1 MDNTPLKD
9 SVAKLGSHI
18 ALSIRTIPRA
28 SFPRRLHHFS
38 LHSPRFSHCFPSAL
52 HVAALHNTCEAPWEA
67 PRLGRQK
74 VRAPRGALGL
84 IRGSSG
90 QQLCVP
96 LKYQRCETQMRMSQR
111 SQGSPRILPREARCP
126 HAAPAPAAR
135 GLCCRAG
142 TKQTTAEVWLTTPG
156 TTRSRQPS
164 FVLGRAGGNG
174 ACCGR
179 QALQAGPCPAMMCKA
194 RWLQAPRPPQ
204 AALQPCFP
212 CSSCPMAPL
221 PWPWVALVGSG
232 SGVEARSLPWCV
244 LPIAGGWIGARRGG
258 SSHHVLLQPPE
269 GRGGGTT
276 TTDLMA
282 TLLCSTGVRPCKLM
296 SQACELISDGC

>member
-1 MDNTPLKD
+1 MWVDNTPLKG

-38 LHSPRFSHCFPSAL
+38 LHSPRFSHCFPSAI

-67 PRLGRQK
+67 PRLGRQQ

-84 IRGSSG
+84 IRQPHGSSG

-96 LKYQRCETQMRMSQR
+96 LKYQRCETQVRMSQR

-156 TTRSRQPS
+156 TTRSRQPG

-204 AALQPCFP
+204 AALQPC
-212 CSSCPMAPL
+212 ALLPL
-221 PWPWVALVGSG
+221 L
-232 SGVEARSLPWCV
+232 V
-244 LPIAGGWIGARRGG
+244 LPHGPPAVAMGGPGWQR
-258 SSHHVLLQPPE
+258 
-269 GRGGGTT
+269 
-276 TTDLMA
+276 
-282 TLLCSTGVRPCKLM
+282 
-296 SQACELISDGC
+296 